1 MGNFA
6 DSRLLVEDNIYGFD
20 LRQLLWKQQYD
31 QPEHQEILKIILK
44 LLKVDLLHCEEKEL
58 KAYFTENEVQLFN
71 DAALIRGV
79 ENKEVLARWFDVMLT
94 LNKKNIKAYI
104 NSAHEAYMHVYSATK
119 EVNYLVRAIALV
131 KYAKAFFKDQLE
143 EILDQVKEQLFTC
156 TSAYFQQ
163 LILIELIFVYG
174 ENRCQTEF
182 SQFLEEKIKHFL
194 STKDF
199 RSARFCI
206 RSLQLIGM
214 LDKNQ
219 CNIRMAENYEAEGD
233 QDVSEMQPN
242 TFYPTISAVYL
253 KGFKLIASAGG
264 CQKLKDRLERK
275 VVRFQLEI
283 FRTLQ
288 ASGVRMIPEI
298 DIDAIHKNVL
308 NLNLQSSNLAY
319 HTLVNLPLISKVAVE
334 EIAQRDKESSMGLE
348 RFLSEQVKVTKK
360 GAQVAAQDITDSY
373 AGNARTYMREKLMA
387 YIYFIKGT
395 LDGYIDMNKAMVM
408 QLLIDTKSP
417 FVPEDRM
424 HDYCLG
430 LTAGFQN
437 DFVTAAHLL
446 IPQLE
451 NSLRHLAVTND
462 IIVTTY
468 DKRFHLENLLG
479 GLITKIRP
487 LATEDIIEELNSFL
501 VDNNNANFRNELLH
515 GLMETTLVHK
525 YGQYTWWLCL
535 KMILQTK
542 LIFPGI
548 KQ

>member
-6 DSRLLVEDNIYGFD
+6 DSGLLVEDNIYGFD

-44 LLKVDLLHCEEKEL
+44 LLKVDLLHCEKKKL

-71 DAALIRGV
+71 DAALIRDV

-143 EILDQVKEQLFTC
+143 ETLDQVKEQLFTY

-194 STKDF
+194 SAKDF

-264 CQKLKDRLERK
+264 CQELKDRLERK
-275 VVRFQLEI
+275 VARFQLEI

-288 ASGVRMIPEI
+288 AGGVRMIPEI
-298 DIDAIHKNVL
+298 DINAIHKNVL
-308 NLNLQSSNLAY
+308 NLNLHSSNLAY

-334 EIAQRDKESSMGLE
+334 EIAQRDKESSTRLE
-348 RFLSEQVKVTKK
+348 YFFSEQVKVTKK
-360 GAQVAAQDITDSY
+360 GAQVAAQDIIDSY
-373 AGNARTYMREKLMA
+373 ASNARTYMREKLMA

-430 LTAGFQN
+430 LTTGFQN

-487 LATEDIIEELNSFL
+487 LATEDIIEDLNSFL
-501 VDNNNANFRNELLH
+501 VDNSNANFRNELLH
-515 GLMETTLVHK
+515 ELMETTLVHK
-525 YGQYTWWLCL
+525 YGQYAWWLCL